1 MRSMWK
7 GAIGFGL
14 VSVPVRLYAATQ
26 EHGIRLHQV
35 HDTDG
40 GRIHLKRVCSVCG
53 EEVDYEHVARGFED
67 DEGHTAVVTQEDL
80 ATLPLPSKRLIDVLA
95 FVDADRI
102 DPVQLAG
109 SYYLAPDSAAANK
122 PYVLLRE
129 TLKQT
134 ERVAVTKIA
143 LRTRE
148 SLALLR
154 VHEDLMT
161 LHTMYWPDEIRDA
174 GDLAPP
180 GSVTVRP
187 QELKMATSLMDTL
200 SEDFDLGALEDEYQV
215 ALDELI
221 TAHLDHRPVARKE
234 TAPAP
239 DNVIDLMAA
248 LKASI
253 DTAAKKTGAEEAP
266 AKKAPAKKAGAG
278 RATPAKKT
286 AARTTAAKNTAKGAA
301 KSTAKGTSKAPS
313 KSTAKTTAK
322 ATTRTAAKTTAKKAS
337 AKKTG
342 RRAAS

>member
-1 MRSMWK
+1 MRTMWK

-26 EHGIRLHQV
+26 EHGVRLHQV
-35 HDTDG
+35 HDADG
-40 GRIHLKRVCSVCG
+40 GRIHLKRVCDVCS
-53 EEVDYEHVARGFED
+53 EEVDYEHIAKGYAD
-67 DEGHTAVVTQEDL
+67 DEGHVAVVTKEEM
-80 ATLPLPSKRLIDVLA
+80 AGLPLPSKRLIDVLA

-102 DPVQLAG
+102 DPLQLSGA
-109 SYYLAPDSAAANK
+109 YYLAPESAAANK

-154 VHEDLMT
+154 VHDELLT
-161 LHTMYWPDEIRDA
+161 LHTMYWPDEVRDS

-180 GSVTVRP
+180 SSVTVRP

-200 SEDFDLGALEDEYQV
+200 SEDFDLDALEDEYEV
-215 ALDELI
+215 ALAELI
-221 TAHLDHRPVARKE
+221 SAHLEDRPAPRKE

-248 LKASI
+248 LQASI
-253 DTAAKKTGAEEAP
+253 DRAAERGDTDEQKEEPAGRRSPGATKKTAAKKSAAERKPTKAKTQSAGKKTDRASSSNARSAKSTT
-266 AKKAPAKKAGAG
+266 AKKSAAAGKTAAK
-278 RATPAKKT
+278 TTKKT
-286 AARTTAAKNTAKGAA
+286 AAR
-301 KSTAKGTSKAPS
+301 KSS
-313 KSTAKTTAK
+313 
-322 ATTRTAAKTTAKKAS
+322 RAS
-337 AKKTG
+337 
-342 RRAAS
+342 